1 MIQNTKDGSK
11 RSWIRSLR
19 QVFSSRTDELVLN
32 DILFQDVGSFPISDK
47 MHWLE
52 QLLQWLFQ
60 DVEKIEV
67 RFRFFFKVLDQNPE
81 WKVHFQQAVIA
92 ILTNC
97 RFLGFLTNVG
107 YDVDHGLWSD
117 ITKRLKDKILPS
129 GGRVDFQDVFLA
141 VFKSNESVSAIRSVS
156 NETLSKIAELIR
168 ISEASEGWNRLG
180 QQSLEALLFLS
191 THVAHYGISSEIVD
205 RLSQRDAISNSP
217 FLRLSEALYHGDSE
231 NIPEILNLCE
241 RALEQVYANMDETGV
256 SVDVVNRLETVSAL
270 LTRIKRILDLRSS
283 QTESERLAKVRDLL
297 IVVIEAGI
305 RGRSVLS
312 FINRHFYLLSKK
324 IAERNGHSA
333 EHYIAQTGSELS
345 LLFWSSVGGGG
356 IVVLMTIFKTWLIHF
371 NPPPFFLATG
381 IWIIYSIGFL
391 GMQFTGCTLATKI
404 PSFTAS
410 RLASILKINRR
421 NDLDGFR
428 KEFRNTLKSQTV
440 SLVGNVLGLV
450 PLALLL
456 SYLFEKV
463 FAGYAL
469 MNEPYAQHILDSLH
483 PVDAITLG
491 ALTGVQLWLSSLA
504 GGWFENWLIFNRIP
518 DAIENHDR
526 LKQVFGETAAKRL
539 AEWLTHHASGIA
551 SNVSLGFLFGFVPLF
566 AGLFGLNGNGHHV
579 TISSTSAVF
588 AMFDLHFAITP
599 AVWTWSIVG
608 LLLVAFMNFGV
619 SFCLAL
625 FIAGKAQR
633 MKFTRIL
640 QYLKSSL

>member
-1 MIQNTKDGSK
+1 MIQNSKDGAK
-11 RSWIRSLR
+11 RGLIRSLQ
-19 QVFSSRTDELVLN
+19 QVFSSRPDELVLN

-60 DVEKIEV
+60 DTEKIEI

-117 ITKRLKDKILPS
+117 ITKRVKDKLLPS
-129 GGRVDFQDVFLA
+129 GGKVDFQDVFLA
-141 VFKSNESVSAIRSVS
+141 VFTTDESVSAIRAVS
-156 NETLSKIAELIR
+156 DETLLKIAELIR
-168 ISEASEGWNRLG
+168 IPEASEGWARLG
-180 QQSLEALLFLS
+180 QQSREALLFLS
-191 THVAHYGISSEIVD
+191 THIAHYGISSEILD
-205 RLSQRDAISNSP
+205 RLSQADSISDSP
-217 FLRLSEALYHGDSE
+217 FLRLSEALYHEDLDDLS
-231 NIPEILNLCE
+231 EILNSCDH
-241 RALEQVYANMDETGV
+241 ALERVYANMNATGV
-256 SVDVVNRLETVSAL
+256 SVDVVNRLETLSAL
-270 LTRIKRILDLRSS
+270 LTRIQRILDLQSS
-283 QTESERLAKVRDLL
+283 RTESERLANVRDFM

-312 FINRHFYLLSKK
+312 FINRHFFLLSKK

-345 LLFWSSVGGGG
+345 ILFWSSIGGGG

-410 RLASILKINRR
+410 RLASILKISRR

-428 KEFRNTLKSQTV
+428 KEFRDTLKSQTV
-440 SLVGNVLGLV
+440 SLVGNILGLI
-450 PLALLL
+450 PSALLL

-469 MNEPYAQHILDSLH
+469 MNEPYARHILDDLH
-483 PVDAITLG
+483 PVAAITLG
-491 ALTGVQLWLSSLA
+491 VLTGVQLWLSSLA

-526 LKQVFGETAAKRL
+526 LKRVFGETAAKRL
-539 AEWLTHHASGIA
+539 ADGLAHHASGIA

-579 TISSTSAVF
+579 TISSASTVF
-588 AMFDLHFAITP
+588 ALFDLHFAVTP
-599 AVWTWSIVG
+599 AVWAWSIGG
-608 LLLVAFMNFGV
+608 LLLVAMMNFGV

-633 MKFTRIL
+633 MKFRRIL
-640 QYLKSSL
+640 SYLKF